1 MRQADRSS
9 SRRMAMTTARVT
21 LPLYN
26 LGCGGGEALAI
37 ERAIATT
44 PGVTQV
50 YINPLTEMAYV
61 VYDPALVGQQHLR
74 AALDRLGYGAPAA
87 VAQREPTVA
96 IAHPAGH
103 SWPPHRLA
111 IAGGLGLAMIYI
123 LSLAVALLF
132 PKLFQIARLWEM
144 LLLGVRW
151 TTPWTLVLGLGEM
164 FLLGAIGAW
173 VVAELSYTVH
183 SHAAGS

>member
-1 MRQADRSS
+1 
-9 SRRMAMTTARVT
+9 MTTVRVT

-37 ERAIATT
+37 ERAIATL

-50 YINPLTEMAYV
+50 YLNPLTEMAYV

-74 AALDRLGYGAPAA
+74 AALDRLGYGAPPA
-87 VAQREPTVA
+87 VAQRESTVTIVQPT
-96 IAHPAGH
+96 GRL
-103 SWPPHRLA
+103 WPPYRLA
-111 IAGGLGLAMIYI
+111 IAAGLGLATIYT

-132 PKLFQIARLWEM
+132 PSLFQIARLWEM

-151 TTPWTLVLGLGEM
+151 ATPWTLLLGLAEM
-164 FLLGAIGAW
+164 FLVGAIGAW
-173 VVAELSYTVH
+173 LLAELSHTVH
-183 SHAAGS
+183 SHTASS

>member
-1 MRQADRSS
+1 
-9 SRRMAMTTARVT
+9 MAMATARVT

-26 LGCGGGEALAI
+26 LGCGGGEAIAI
-37 ERAIATT
+37 ERAIAKL
-44 PGVTQV
+44 PGVTEI

-61 VYDPALVGQQHLR
+61 VYDPALMDSEHLR
-74 AALDRLGYGAPAA
+74 AYLDRLGYGVPAA
-87 VAQREPTVA
+87 VAQRESTVA

-151 TTPWTLVLGLGEM
+151 TTPWTLLLGLAEM
-164 FLLGAIGAW
+164 FLVGAIGAW
-173 VVAELSYTVH
+173 LLAELSHTVH

>member
-1 MRQADRSS
+1 
-9 SRRMAMTTARVT
+9 MAMTTARVT

-37 ERAIATT
+37 ERAIATL

-61 VYDPALVGQQHLR
+61 VYDPALLGHEHLR
-74 AALDRLGYGAPAA
+74 AAVDRLGYGAPPP
-87 VAQREPTVA
+87 VAQRESAVVTVQ
-96 IAHPAGH
+96 PAGRPWH
-103 SWPPHRLA
+103 PHRQA
-111 IAGGLGLAMIYI
+111 IAGGLGLATIYT

-132 PKLFQIARLWEM
+132 PSLFQIARLWEM
-144 LLLGVRW
+144 LLGVRW
-151 TTPWTLVLGLGEM
+151 ATPWTLLLGLAEM
-164 FLLGAIGAW
+164 FLVGAIGAW
-173 VVAELSYTVH
+173 LLAELSHTVH